1 MVQGSTV
8 WLVWGTYRT
17 RGDTVAQWLKHLTV
31 VPGSNPTCISL
42 PLLPLG
48 DHHFTERAWK
58 INTFAFFWTLR
69 WIYNQWFWSLVILGN
84 VFILCINVSHYSLKQ
99 CGVMSTGT
107 IALARAL
114 EVNKSLEELM
124 YVTEGYS
131 KYCRVKLPC
140 LTCFCYCVLWPHMLQ
155 NGTIYPTLC
164 NCCERQKP
172 IFVEEFNLISHS
184 SLFPW
189 PCKVGK
195 VA

>member
-1 MVQGSTV
+1 MEWHCGQVVRAFDYSPRFESHLYFFTLPPLGRPPFY
-8 WLVWGTYRT
+8 WKGLEN
-17 RGDTVAQWLKHLTV
+17 KHL
-31 VPGSNPTCISL
+31 CL
-42 PLLPLG
+42 
-48 DHHFTERAWK
+48 
-58 INTFAFFWTLR
+58 FWTLR

-131 KYCRVKLPC
+131 NTVGSNC
-140 LTCFCYCVLWPHMLQ
+140 LVWLASVTVFVAPYAAEWHY
-155 NGTIYPTLC
+155 ISTLC

-172 IFVEEFNLISHS
+172 IFVEEFYLISHS

-189 PCKVGK
+189 PCEVGK